1 MQNVVTKIYYF
12 ILKQRARSSQLSI
25 YLLAGLLLLAGLS
38 MDSVQAEQAPAGS
51 LVIVGGG
58 LRSDNAV
65 VWQRMVELAGGK
77 GAKIAIFPS
86 AANLPELAANSVLT
100 NLNRYGAQAFVVP
113 VSIRLENVDYRQAVK
128 DPELVHRV
136 RNAGGVFFVGGDQG
150 RITKALLQDD
160 GNSTPM
166 LDAIW
171 EMYRRGGMIGGTSA
185 GAAIMSTTMFD
196 NAQAVLPT
204 LKLGVNEGKEIAPG
218 LGFIGPD
225 VFIDQHLLVRGR
237 FARML
242 PAMLKKKYKMGLGVD
257 ENTAVLITK
266 GSDVEVIGYKGALV
280 LNLEQASN
288 TPELDGFNI
297 SNVRI
302 SYLDQGDRFNL
313 VSQVF
318 TPSKE
323 KENGRVRPSAAYNT
337 DARFYPDILGNTTVV
352 DLMQHLIDSR
362 QDSTIGLSFGSQ
374 DSIMPSLG
382 FEFRFSKVDDSVGY
396 FSSANGGEAYSVL
409 NLRLDIRPIEMHLPL
424 YHYR

>member
-1 MQNVVTKIYYF
+1 
-12 ILKQRARSSQLSI
+12 
-25 YLLAGLLLLAGLS
+25 
-38 MDSVQAEQAPAGS
+38 
-51 LVIVGGG
+51 
-58 LRSDNAV
+58 
-65 VWQRMVELAGGK
+65 MVELAGGK